1 MADRTQL
8 RAAAQNDIAD
18 DDPFAELTRI
28 MGFDPRQP
36 VKPQAQPKAAPASQP
51 ADDGDFDIDLE
62 KELMGEFGADD
73 NDGATEIREPAFE
86 AAATDAMDD
95 GLGDDELAASLEQ
108 DFLLD
113 ADAADEAV
121 HAVAADDARA
131 GVAEATAPAV
141 EAAFDDDFDDAL
153 ASSLEDVS
161 PFEDDLPVNEKLGN
175 DELAASLE
183 QDFLLDDDATDE
195 TAYAVAADDV
205 RSDVAEASAPAAEAA
220 FDDDF
225 NDGLASS
232 LEDVS
237 PFEDDLPVDDELAAS
252 LEQDLLLDD
261 DAMDEAEQ
269 NTATVSAL
277 AAEPAFDDEFDDAVA
292 SSLED
297 ELMLDEHVPMAHA
310 VAAEPA
316 EISAPAAQPVFDDEF
331 DNAVASSL
339 EDELILDEH
348 VPMEQAAVEAPAA
361 PDRAVSEASGED
373 FVGHYDAMADVDMDF
388 EVRTAEPVEIDEP
401 EIDEPEAIAAKDGPS
416 AATPED
422 AFDADFDL
430 SLDEAL
436 AEEAEEPV
444 AQASGVAAQPTAP
457 AAVVQ
462 PAAPAPVADERSLE
476 DELNALLGTMR
487 TRAAPVAASAAN
499 EPAMVQQPVAAAG
512 KAADKPVDTI
522 DELDWSL
529 DEQDLSEPSDGAVEA
544 AEADL
549 DSVLLDELESQ
560 DFGAEDAARPADVDF
575 DDDALHTAFAKDI
588 GLDHGDGENVAAA
601 ASQDD
606 ALNWMAARSAPPAPA
621 HSWSRV
627 TPVAQ
632 SQPSFAAQPTASAR
646 TTEVASGK
654 ATEAPP
660 PMAAVP
666 SYQDEPAQ
674 NDAANAASAPAQSEQ
689 SSSYDEMPDVET
701 VDVPERVVAL
711 ADDLD
716 IPELDFNDDEPA
728 APAYDDLDTEF
739 ASLLTEMNT
748 VDVAAAPARSASYDD
763 ETYNAGFQSGAGI
776 QSAAGFQSAYE
787 PERVE
792 TRTYAARPAQA
803 SVSASYADA
812 ASGFDWGDLP
822 NGRPASQAD
831 DFGLDELD
839 YDPELDEAMS
849 VPGLAGHDAARPRSR
864 GLLVAAVVGAVA
876 LAGGLGAFALSF
888 GGAGGADAP
897 VIVKAD
903 NAPIKV
909 RPENPG
915 GTVVPNQDNKVYDAV
930 AKGGPKPAE
939 PVQEKLV
946 TNTEEPV
953 NVAAKEPPQSR
964 VVDLSPDDIDTAEA
978 ADAIRNAES
987 AAAEGANAIRG
998 TQAAGNADVAAAP
1011 APKSEDRI
1019 AQVLQEADQGIEPDV
1034 VAVAPRK
1041 VRTMVVK
1048 SDGSLV
1054 AREDPA
1060 PAAPQTAAVEP
1071 VDPAPAPQ
1079 MAAVEPVDPAPQHV
1093 APAGQADDAA
1103 EQTGTV
1109 PPVADQAS
1117 GDLLGGDPVGGDQ
1130 TEIAKPETAKP
1141 ETVDPTT
1148 APAAAPEAEAQTAQ
1162 PANTPATVPVAP
1174 QRPSDQPVDVVG
1186 EVKPDQVASISPAAA
1201 STSGG
1206 SWSMQIASQPTVE
1219 SAQSTYQDLQRRYG
1233 SVLSGHTANIV
1244 KAEIAGKGTFYRVR
1258 VPAKSRNDAINL
1270 CTNYKAAGG
1279 NCFVSR

>member
-1 MADRTQL
+1 
-8 RAAAQNDIAD
+8 
-18 DDPFAELTRI
+18 
-28 MGFDPRQP
+28 
-36 VKPQAQPKAAPASQP
+36 
-51 ADDGDFDIDLE
+51 
-62 KELMGEFGADD
+62 
-73 NDGATEIREPAFE
+73 
-86 AAATDAMDD
+86 MDD

-131 GVAEATAPAV
+131 GVAEASAPAV
-141 EAAFDDDFDDAL
+141 AAAFDDDFDDAL

-161 PFEDDLPVNEKLGN
+161 PFEDDLPVNDKLGN

-195 TAYAVAADDV
+195 TAYAAAADDV
-205 RSDVAEASAPAAEAA
+205 RSDVAEASEAA

-225 NDGLASS
+225 NDGPASS

-252 LEQDLLLDD
+252 LEQDFLLDD
-261 DAMDEAEQ
+261 EATDEAEQ
-269 NTATVSAL
+269 NTATAVSAL
-277 AAEPAFDDEFDDAVA
+277 AAEPSFDDEFDNAVASSLEDEQMLDEHVPMAQAAEAADVSAPAAETAFDDEFDNAVA

-297 ELMLDEHVPMAHA
+297 ELMLDEHVPMAQ
-310 VAAEPA
+310 AAEA
-316 EISAPAAQPVFDDEF
+316 EISAPAAEPVFDDKF

-339 EDELILDEH
+339 EDELMLDEH

-361 PDRAVSEASGED
+361 PGRAVSEESDEGFA
-373 FVGHYDAMADVDMDF
+373 GHYDAMADVDMDF

-401 EIDEPEAIAAKDGPS
+401 EIDEPEAIAATDGS
-416 AATPED
+416 SVETPED

-430 SLDEAL
+430 SFDDAL
-436 AEEAEEPV
+436 AEKAEEPV
-444 AQASGVAAQPTAP
+444 AQASGVVVQPTAP

-476 DELNALLGTMR
+476 DELNALLGIMR

-499 EPAMVQQPVAAAG
+499 EPALVQQPVAAAG

-529 DEQDLSEPSDGAVEA
+529 DEQDLSEPSDGVVQA
-544 AEADL
+544 AEVDL
-549 DSVLLDELESQ
+549 DSVLLDELEGQ
-560 DFGAEDAARPADVDF
+560 DFGAEDAAGPADVDF

-588 GLDHGDGENVAAA
+588 GLDHGDGDNVAAS
-601 ASQDD
+601 ASQED

-621 HSWSRV
+621 RSWSRV

-632 SQPSFAAQPTASAR
+632 SQPAFAAAQPTASA
-646 TTEVASGK
+646 K

-660 PMAAVP
+660 PMAAAP

-674 NDAANAASAPAQSEQ
+674 DDAANAASAPAQSEQ
-689 SSSYDEMPDVET
+689 SSAYDEMPDVET

-748 VDVAAAPARSASYDD
+748 VDVAAAPARSAAYDD
-763 ETYNAGFQSGAGI
+763 ESYNAGFQSGAGF
-776 QSAAGFQSAYE
+776 QSAAGFQSGYE
-787 PERVE
+787 PDRVE

-822 NGRPASQAD
+822 NGWPASQAD

-849 VPGLAGHDAARPRSR
+849 VPGLAEHDAARPRRR
-864 GLLVAAVVGAVA
+864 GLMVAAVVGAVA

-888 GGAGGADAP
+888 GGAGGTDAP

-930 AKGGPKPAE
+930 AKGGAKPAE

-953 NVAAKEPPQSR
+953 DVAAKEPPQSR

-978 ADAIRNAES
+978 ADAVRNAES
-987 AAAEGANAIRG
+987 AAVEGANAIRG

-1011 APKSEDRI
+1011 GPKSEDRI
-1019 AQVLQEADQGIEPDV
+1019 AQVLQEADQGIDPDV

-1060 PAAPQTAAVEP
+1060 SATPQMAGVES
-1071 VDPAPAPQ
+1071 VPQ
-1079 MAAVEPVDPAPQHV
+1079 MAAVEPVDPAPRHV
-1093 APAGQADDAA
+1093 APAGQAGDAA

-1117 GDLLGGDPVGGDQ
+1117 DDLLGGDPVGGDQ
-1130 TEIAKPETAKP
+1130 TETAKPETAKP
-1141 ETVDPTT
+1141 ETVNPTT

-1186 EVKPDQVASISPAAA
+1186 EVKPDQVASISPTAA
-1201 STSGG
+1201 STGGG

-1244 KAEIAGKGTFYRVR
+1244 KAEITGKGTFYRVR